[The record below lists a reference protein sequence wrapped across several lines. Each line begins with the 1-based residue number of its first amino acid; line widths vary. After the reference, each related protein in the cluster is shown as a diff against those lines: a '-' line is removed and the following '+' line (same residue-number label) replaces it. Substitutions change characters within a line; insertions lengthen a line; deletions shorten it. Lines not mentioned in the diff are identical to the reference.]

1 MVAWG
6 GEPVRLGGD
15 WSSSGDQKGET
26 LCPLLSNICN
36 VFLAAEPFQEDA
48 DFVLG
53 GMVLA
58 RSEANI
64 ADKLLSCHPRGLGGG
79 FLAHLHSP
87 LG

>member
-1 MVAWG
+1 VVAWG
-6 GEPVRLGGD
+6 ANAVRSNGD
-15 WSSSGDQKGET
+15 WSSGGNRKGET

-36 VFLAAEPFQEDA
+36 ALLAAEPFQDDA
-48 DFVLG
+48 DLVLG

-64 ADKLLSCHPRGLGGG
+64 ADKLLSWHTGGWGGG

-87 LG
+87 